1 MGKLKGAAD
10 GVPFKKGDA
19 RINRKGRPVKIRGLD
34 ELLRDVLD
42 EDVIN
47 GLQAMHAV
55 LLALRAKALKG
66 DTRACELLLD
76 RKYGKLKT
84 LSEIDL
90 TSQLSDTDIDKICDR
105 ILNRQQ

>member
-47 GLQAMHAV
+47 GRQAMHAV

-66 DTRACELLLD
+66 DTRATELLLD
-76 RKYGKLKT
+76 RRFGKLKT

>member
-19 RINRKGRPVKIRGLD
+19 RINRKGRPLKIRNLD

-42 EDVIN
+42 EDMN
-47 GLQAMHAV
+47 GRQAMELV
-55 LLALRAKALKG
+55 LIALRKKAMAG
-66 DTRACELLLD
+66 DTRAAELLMD
-76 RKYGKLKT
+76 RRYGKLKT
-84 LSEIDL
+84 LSEIYL

>member
-19 RINRKGRPVKIRGLD
+19 RINRKGRPVKIRNLD

-42 EDVIN
+42 EDMN
-47 GLQAMHAV
+47 GRQAMELV
-55 LLALRAKALKG
+55 LIALRKKAMAG
-66 DTRACELLLD
+66 DKRAAELLMD
-76 RKYGKLKT
+76 RRYGKLKT

-105 ILNRQQ
+105 ILNRQ

>member
-19 RINRKGRPVKIRGLD
+19 RINRKGRPLKIRNLD

-42 EDVIN
+42 EDMN
-47 GLQAMHAV
+47 GRQAMELV
-55 LLALRAKALKG
+55 LIALRKKAMAG
-66 DTRACELLLD
+66 DTRAAELLMD
-76 RKYGKLKT
+76 RRYGKLKT

-105 ILNRQQ
+105 VLNRQ

>member
-19 RINRKGRPVKIRGLD
+19 RINRKGRPVKIRNLD

-42 EDVIN
+42 EDMN
-47 GLQAMHAV
+47 GRQAMELV
-55 LLALRAKALKG
+55 LIALRKKAMAG
-66 DTRACELLLD
+66 DTRAAELLMD
-76 RKYGKLKT
+76 RRYGKLKT

>member
-19 RINRKGRPVKIRGLD
+19 RINRKGRPLKIRGLD

-42 EDVIN
+42 EDMN
-47 GLQAMHAV
+47 GRQAMELV
-55 LLALRAKALKG
+55 LIALRKKAMAG
-66 DTRACELLLD
+66 DTRAAELLMD
-76 RKYGKLKT
+76 RRYGKLKT

>member
-1 MGKLKGAAD
+1 MVRGAAD
-10 GVPFKKGDA
+10 GKPFTKNDS
-19 RINRKGRPVKIRGLD
+19 RINRRGRPVKIRNLD

-42 EDVIN
+42 EDTVN

-66 DTRACELLLD
+66 DTRATELLLD
-76 RKYGKLKT
+76 RRYGKLKT

-105 ILNRQQ
+105 ILNRQ

>member
-42 EDVIN
+42 EDMN
-47 GLQAMHAV
+47 GRQAMELV
-55 LLALRAKALKG
+55 LIALRKKAMAG
-66 DTRACELLLD
+66 DTRAAELLMD
-76 RKYGKLKT
+76 RRYGKLKT

>member
-19 RINRKGRPVKIRGLD
+19 RINRKGRPLKIRNLD

-42 EDVIN
+42 EDMN
-47 GLQAMHAV
+47 GRQAMELV
-55 LLALRAKALKG
+55 LIALRKKAMAG
-66 DTRACELLLD
+66 DTRAAELLMD
-76 RKYGKLKT
+76 RRYGKLKT

-105 ILNRQQ
+105 ILNRQ

>member
-19 RINRKGRPVKIRGLD
+19 RINRKGRPLKIRNLD

-42 EDVIN
+42 EDMN
-47 GLQAMHAV
+47 GRQAMELV
-55 LLALRAKALKG
+55 LIALRKKAMAG
-66 DTRACELLLD
+66 DTRAAELLMD
-76 RKYGKLKT
+76 RRYGKLKT

>member
-19 RINRKGRPVKIRGLD
+19 RINRKGRPLKIRGLD

-42 EDVIN
+42 EDTVN

-66 DTRACELLLD
+66 DTRASELLLD
-76 RKYGKLKT
+76 RKYGKQKT

>member
-19 RINRKGRPVKIRGLD
+19 RINRKGRPLKIRNLD

-42 EDVIN
+42 EDMN
-47 GLQAMHAV
+47 GRQAMELV
-55 LLALRAKALKG
+55 LIALRKKAMAG
-66 DTRACELLLD
+66 DTRAAELLMD
-76 RKYGKLKT
+76 KRYGKLKT

>member
-10 GVPFKKGDA
+10 GVPFKKGDP
-19 RINRKGRPVKIRGLD
+19 RINRKGRPLKIRNLD

-42 EDVIN
+42 EDMN
-47 GLQAMHAV
+47 GRQAMELV
-55 LLALRAKALKG
+55 LIALRKKAMAG
-66 DTRACELLLD
+66 DTRAAELLMD
-76 RKYGKLKT
+76 RRYGKLKT